1 MDRKNFIKKAGLM
14 GVSSTFLGKAGTYT
28 QTEKI
33 ETVSESDREY
43 WVSVV
48 EKIAHPV
55 LDALSQEK
63 LKKLMPVET
72 RPDSN
77 SNRRQFTHLE
87 AFGRLMTG
95 IAPWLELGKDQTTE
109 GKIRAEYI
117 DLARASLSAAVNP
130 DSPDFMNFNHG
141 KQPLVDAAFL
151 AHALI
156 KAPEELWNKSSVK
169 TRDNIVK
176 ALKSSREIVPYY
188 SNWILFSA
196 MVEAALMKFDAGG
209 DKVRMDLAIRAVE
222 DWYLGDGIYGDGP
235 HFHWDYYNSYVIQP
249 FMLTILDVLRNHDR
263 GYQHHYERALK
274 ISQRYAGILERL
286 IMPDG
291 SFPIIGRSVT
301 YRYGAFQLLA
311 QMAWMDQ
318 LADPLTPPQVR
329 GSLTKVIRKVT
340 EVPGMFDENGWL
352 TLGVYGQQPH
362 LAESYI
368 STGSLYLCSGAF
380 LPLGLKPE
388 HEFWSGSKEQSI
400 EDQIWSGKDLQ
411 ADHHLSL

>member
-28 QTEKI
+28 QSRQVHTA
-33 ETVSESDREY
+33 SNSGREY
-43 WVSVV
+43 WISVV
-48 EKIAHPV
+48 EKVAHPV

-77 SNRRQFTHLE
+77 SDRRPFTHLE

-95 IAPWLELGKDQTTE
+95 IAPWLELGKDQSSE
-109 GKIRAEYI
+109 GKIRAKYI
-117 DLARASLSAAVNP
+117 DLARASLSVAVNP
-130 DSPDFMNFNHG
+130 ESPDFMNFNHG

-156 KAPEELWNKSSVK
+156 KAPDELWNKSSAK
-169 TRDNIVK
+169 TQDNIVK

-196 MVEAALMKFDAGG
+196 MVEAALMKFDAGA

-235 HFHWDYYNSYVIQP
+235 NFHWDYYNSYVIQP
-249 FMLTILDVLRNHDR
+249 FMLTILDVLRKHDR
-263 GYQHHYERALK
+263 GYQHHYDRALK
-274 ISQRYAGILERL
+274 ISQRYAEILERL

-311 QMAWMDQ
+311 QVAWMDQ

-329 GSLTKVIRKVT
+329 NSLTKVIRKVT
-340 EVPGMFDENGWL
+340 VAPGTFDDDGWL
-352 TLGVYGQQPH
+352 TLGVYGHQPH

-388 HEFWSGSKEQSI
+388 HEFWSGSDEESI
-400 EDQIWSGKDLQ
+400 EDQIWSGKDLE